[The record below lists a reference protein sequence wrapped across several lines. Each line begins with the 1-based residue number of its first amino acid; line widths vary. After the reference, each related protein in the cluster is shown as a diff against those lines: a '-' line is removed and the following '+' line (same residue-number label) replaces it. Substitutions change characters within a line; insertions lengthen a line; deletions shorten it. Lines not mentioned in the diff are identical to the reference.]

1 MNTQSNAMPASVA
14 SQATPATL
22 SQTHLWY
29 WSVRRELW
37 EYRFL
42 YLAPVGVAAAYLL
55 AFSTGLPRHVPA
67 VVRQASE
74 LDAMQYRDVI
84 ARPYDFAGGLMMLVG
99 ILMSIFYCSDALHGE
114 RRDRS
119 ILFWKSLPVSD
130 WTTVLAKA
138 SVPLIVIPLIT
149 FTVAV
154 ALEWIMALLS
164 SATLVAHGLSVSRF
178 WSELSF
184 FQMSL
189 LLLYHLFT
197 AHAIWPAPVY
207 AWLMLVSAWA
217 RRAVLLVAVLPVIVI
232 GAIQLLLFGRSGF
245 AAMVAERVIGHIP
258 GLGMQPDGM
267 FPTNPMFHLAPVQ
280 FLLDP
285 AVWAGLLVAAAFLA
299 LAVRLRR
306 SHGPI

>member
-1 MNTQSNAMPASVA
+1 M
-14 SQATPATL
+14 
-22 SQTHLWY
+22 
-29 WSVRRELW
+29 
-37 EYRFL
+37 FL
-42 YLAPVGVAAAYLL
+42 
-55 AFSTGLPRHVPA
+55 
-67 VVRQASE
+67 
-74 LDAMQYRDVI
+74 
-84 ARPYDFAGGLMMLVG
+84 G
-99 ILMSIFYCSDALHGE
+99 ILMSIFYCSDALYGE

-138 SVPLIVIPLIT
+138 SIPLIVIPLIT
-149 FTVAV
+149 FTVAI
-154 ALEWIMALLS
+154 ALEWLIALLT
-164 SATLVAHGLSVSRF
+164 SAALLAKGLSVARF

-217 RRAVLLVAVLPVIVI
+217 KRAVLLFAVLPVIVM
-232 GAIQLLLFGRSGF
+232 GAIEMLLFQTSHFVR
-245 AAMVAERVIGHIP
+245 MVGERIIGHIP
-258 GLGMQPDGM
+258 DAAMGHGDTW
-267 FPTNPMFHLAPVQ
+267 PTNPMIHLTPVHY
-280 FLLDP
+280 FLDP
-285 AVWAGLLVAAAFLA
+285 ALWAGLLVAAGFLA

>member
-1 MNTQSNAMPASVA
+1 MNTQSNAMPASA
-14 SQATPATL
+14 DSQAVPAVL

-42 YLAPVGVAAAYLL
+42 YLAPLGVAAAYLF
-55 AFSTGLPRHVPA
+55 AFVIGPLFHKHHLSA
-67 VVRQASE
+67 VDASK
-74 LDAMQYRDVI
+74 YRDVI
-84 ARPYDFAGGLMMLVG
+84 ALPYDIAGGLMMLVG

-130 WTTVLAKA
+130 WTTVVAKA
-138 SVPLIVIPLIT
+138 SIPLIVIPLIT
-149 FTVAV
+149 FTVAL
-154 ALEWIMALLS
+154 ALEWIMLLLS
-164 SATLVAHGLSVSRF
+164 SVVLLANGLSVARF

-207 AWLMLVSAWA
+207 AWLMLVSGWA
-217 RRAVLLVAVLPVIVI
+217 RRAVLLCAALPVIVI
-232 GAIQLLLFGRSGF
+232 GAVQLLLFGRSHF
-245 AAMVAERVIGHIP
+245 AAMVAERLIGHIP
-258 GLGMQPDGM
+258 DMSMGPDHM
-267 FPTNPMFHLAPVQ
+267 FPTNPMFHIAPVQ
-280 FLLDP
+280 YLLDP
-285 AVWAGLLVAAAFLA
+285 SVWAGLLVAAAFLA
-299 LAVRLRR
+299 LAVRVRR

>member
-1 MNTQSNAMPASVA
+1 MNTQSNAMPASA
-14 SQATPATL
+14 EAQAAPAVLAATRP
-22 SQTHLWY
+22 WY
-29 WSVRRELW
+29 WSVRRELM

-42 YLAPVGVAAAYLL
+42 YLAPLWVAAVYLL
-55 AFSTGLPRHVPA
+55 AFSTGLFHHLPA
-67 VVRQASE
+67 VVRQASA

-99 ILMSIFYCSDALHGE
+99 ILMSIFYCSDALHSE

-138 SVPLIVIPLIT
+138 SIPLIVIPLIT
-149 FTVAV
+149 FTAAV
-154 ALEWIMALLS
+154 ALERIMLLLT
-164 SATLVAHGLSVSRF
+164 SASLAGNGLSVARY

-217 RRAVLLVAVLPVIVI
+217 RRAVLLVAALPVIVI
-232 GAIQLLLFGRSGF
+232 GAVEMLLFQTSHF
-245 AAMVAERVIGHIP
+245 ARLVAERVIGHIP
-258 GLGMQPDGM
+258 DAAMGHGDM
-267 FPTNPMFHLAPVQ
+267 FPTNPMIHLTPGQ
-280 FLLDP
+280 YLLDP
-285 AVWAGLLVAAAFLA
+285 ALWAGLLVAAGFLA

-306 SHGPI
+306 SRGPI

>member
-1 MNTQSNAMPASVA
+1 MNTQSNAMSASVD
-14 SQATPATL
+14 SQIAPAVL
-22 SQTHLWY
+22 SETRPLY

-42 YLAPVGVAAAYLL
+42 YLAPLGVAAAYLL
-55 AFSTGLPRHVPA
+55 AFATGLPRHVPA
-67 VVRQASE
+67 VVRRASA
-74 LDAMQYRDVI
+74 LDPTLYRDVI

-138 SVPLIVIPLIT
+138 CVPLIVIPLIT

-154 ALEWIMALLS
+154 ALEWIMALLT
-164 SATLVAHGLSVSRF
+164 SAVLLGNGLSVARF
-178 WSELSF
+178 WGELSF

-207 AWLMLVSAWA
+207 AWLILVSGWA
-217 RRAVLLVAVLPVIVI
+217 RRGVLLAAALPVIVI
-232 GAIQLLLFGRSGF
+232 GAVEMLLLHTSHF
-245 AAMVAERVIGHIP
+245 AGMVAERLIGHIP
-258 GLGMQPDGM
+258 DAAIGPDHM
-267 FPTNPMFHLAPVQ
+267 FPTNPMIHLTPVQ
-280 FLLDP
+280 YLLDP
-285 AVWAGLLVAAAFLA
+285 SVWAGLLIAAALLA
-299 LAVRLRR
+299 LAVRMRR

>member
-1 MNTQSNAMPASVA
+1 MNTQSNAMSASVE
-14 SQATPATL
+14 SQAAPAVL
-22 SQTHLWY
+22 SATHPWY
-29 WSVRRELW
+29 WSVRRELM

-55 AFSTGLPRHVPA
+55 AFSTGLFHHLPT
-67 VVRQASE
+67 VVRQASA

-84 ARPYDFAGGLMMLVG
+84 ARPYDFAGGLMMLIG
-99 ILMSIFYCSDALHGE
+99 ILMSIFYCSDALYSE

-138 SVPLIVIPLIT
+138 SIPLIVIPLIT

-154 ALEWIMALLS
+154 ALEWLMLLLT
-164 SATLVAHGLSVSRF
+164 SASLAGNGLSVSRY

-197 AHAIWPAPVY
+197 AHAIWPSPVY
-207 AWLMLVSAWA
+207 AWLMLVSGWA
-217 RRAVLLVAVLPVIVI
+217 RRAVLLCAVLPVIVI
-232 GAIQLLLFGRSGF
+232 GAIEMLLFQTSYF
-245 AAMVAERVIGHIP
+245 ARLVGERVIGHIP
-258 GLGMQPDGM
+258 DAAVRTHEM
-267 FPTNPMFHLAPVQ
+267 FPTNPMIHLTPVQ
-280 FLLDP
+280 YLLDP
-285 AVWAGLLVAAAFLA
+285 ALWVGLLVAAAFLA

>member
-1 MNTQSNAMPASVA
+1 MNTQSNAMSASVDA
-14 SQATPATL
+14 QAAPAVL
-22 SQTHLWY
+22 SATRPWY
-29 WSVRRELW
+29 WSVRRELM

-42 YLAPVGVAAAYLL
+42 YLAPLGVAVAYLF
-55 AFSTGLPRHVPA
+55 AFAIALPHHLPPE
-67 VVRQASE
+67 VRQASA
-74 LDAMQYRDVI
+74 LDAMQYRDAI
-84 ARPYDFAGGLMMLVG
+84 AGPYDFAGGLMMLVG

-138 SVPLIVIPLIT
+138 CVPLIVIPLIT
-149 FTVAV
+149 FSVAV
-154 ALEWIMALLS
+154 GLEWIMALLT
-164 SATLVAHGLSVSRF
+164 SAALLGNGLSVARF
-178 WSELSF
+178 WSALSF

-207 AWLMLVSAWA
+207 AWLILVSAWA
-217 RRAVLLVAVLPVIVI
+217 RRAVLLLAALPVIVI
-232 GAIQLLLFGRSGF
+232 GAVEMLLFHTSHF
-245 AAMVAERVIGHIP
+245 ARLVGERVIGHIP
-258 GLGMQPDGM
+258 DAAMGHGDM
-267 FPTNPMFHLAPVQ
+267 FPTNPMIHLTPVQ
-280 FLLDP
+280 YLLDP
-285 AVWAGLLVAAAFLA
+285 ELWAGLLVAAAFLA

>member
-1 MNTQSNAMPASVA
+1 MNSQSNAMSAPVDAQAAPAVPSV
-14 SQATPATL
+14 TRP
-22 SQTHLWY
+22 WY
-29 WSVRRELW
+29 WSVRRELM

-42 YLAPVGVAAAYLL
+42 YLAPLGVATSYLL
-55 AFSTGLPRHVPA
+55 AFATVLHRHLPAQIHDGSASA
-67 VVRQASE
+67 V
-74 LDAMQYRDVI
+74 MQYRDTI
-84 ARPYDFAGGLMMLVG
+84 ALPYDIAGGLMMFLG
-99 ILMSIFYCSDALHGE
+99 ILMSIFYCSDALYGE

-138 SVPLIVIPLIT
+138 SIPLIVIPLIT

-154 ALEWIMALLS
+154 ALEWLIALLT
-164 SATLVAHGLSVSRF
+164 SAALLAKGMSVARF

-217 RRAVLLVAVLPVIVI
+217 KRAVLLFAALPVILI
-232 GAIQLLLFGRSGF
+232 GAIELLLFQTSHF
-245 AAMVAERVIGHIP
+245 ARMVGERVIGHIP
-258 GLGMQPDGM
+258 DAAMGHGDMW
-267 FPTNPMFHLAPVQ
+267 PTNPMIHLTPVQ
-280 FLLDP
+280 YFLDP
-285 AVWAGLLVAAAFLA
+285 ALWAGLLVAAAFLA

>member
-1 MNTQSNAMPASVA
+1 MNTQSNAMSALA
-14 SQATPATL
+14 DSQAAPAIL
-22 SQTHLWY
+22 SGMHLWY

-42 YLAPVGVAAAYLL
+42 YLAPLGVAAAYLF
-55 AFSTGLPRHVPA
+55 AFTVGPLVHNHHLSAADPL
-67 VVRQASE
+67 
-74 LDAMQYRDVI
+74 QYRNTI
-84 ARPYDFAGGLMMLVG
+84 ALPYDIAGGLMMLIG

-130 WTTVLAKA
+130 WITVLAKA
-138 SVPLIVIPLIT
+138 SIPLIVIPLIT

-154 ALEWIMALLS
+154 ALEWIMLLLS
-164 SATLVAHGLSVSRF
+164 SATLAAHGLSVARF

-184 FQMSL
+184 FQMSW

-207 AWLMLVSAWA
+207 AWLILVSAWV
-217 RRAVLLVAVLPVIVI
+217 RRAVLLVAALPVIVI
-232 GAIQLLLFGRSGF
+232 GAVQLLLFGRSSF
-245 AAMVAERVIGHIP
+245 AAMVAERIIGHVP
-258 GLGMQPDGM
+258 GLGMGPDHM
-267 FPTNPMFHLAPVQ
+267 FPTNPMFHTAPVQ
-280 FLLDP
+280 YLLDP

-306 SHGPI
+306 SHGPL

>member
-1 MNTQSNAMPASVA
+1 MNTQSNTMSAAVA
-14 SQATPATL
+14 SQAAPAVLAATRP
-22 SQTHLWY
+22 WY
-29 WSVRRELW
+29 WSVRRELM

-42 YLAPVGVAAAYLL
+42 YLAPLGVAV
-55 AFSTGLPRHVPA
+55 AFLFAFASVLPHHVPDQI
-67 VVRQASE
+67 QAMTS
-74 LDAMQYRDVI
+74 DVMPYRDTIVL
-84 ARPYDFAGGLMMLVG
+84 PYDIAGGLMMFVG
-99 ILMSIFYCSDALHGE
+99 ILMSIFYCSDALYSE

-138 SVPLIVIPLIT
+138 SIPLIVIPLIT

-164 SATLVAHGLSVSRF
+164 SAILLGRGLSVARF

-217 RRAVLLVAVLPVIVI
+217 RRAVLLFAALPVLVI
-232 GAIQLLLFGRSGF
+232 GAIEMLLFQTSHF
-245 AAMVAERVIGHIP
+245 ARMVGERLIGHIP
-258 GLGMQPDGM
+258 DAAVRPHEMW
-267 FPTNPMFHLAPVQ
+267 PTNPMIHLTPAQ
-280 FLLDP
+280 YLLDP
-285 AVWAGLLVAAAFLA
+285 AVWAGLLVAAALLA

-306 SHGPI
+306 SQGPI

>member
-1 MNTQSNAMPASVA
+1 MNTQSNAMSASVDA
-14 SQATPATL
+14 QAVPAVL
-22 SQTHLWY
+22 SATRPWY
-29 WSVRRELW
+29 WSVRRELM

-42 YLAPVGVAAAYLL
+42 YLAPLGVAAAYLL
-55 AFSTGLPRHVPA
+55 AFSTGLFHHLPT
-67 VVRQASE
+67 VVRQASA

-84 ARPYDFAGGLMMLVG
+84 ARPYDFAGGLMMLIG
-99 ILMSIFYCSDALHGE
+99 ILMSIFYCSDALYSE

-138 SVPLIVIPLIT
+138 SIPLIVIPLIT

-154 ALEWIMALLS
+154 ALEWIMLLLT
-164 SATLVAHGLSVSRF
+164 SASLAGNGLSVARY

-207 AWLMLVSAWA
+207 AGLMLVSAWA
-217 RRAVLLVAVLPVIVI
+217 RRAVLLFAVLPVIVI
-232 GAIQLLLFGRSGF
+232 GAIEMLLFQTSYF
-245 AAMVAERVIGHIP
+245 ARMVGERVIGHIP
-258 GLGMQPDGM
+258 DATMNRGEMW
-267 FPTNPMFHLAPVQ
+267 PTNPMIHLAPVQ
-280 FLLDP
+280 YLLDP
-285 AVWAGLLVAAAFLA
+285 GVWLGLLVAAAFLA
-299 LAVRLRR
+299 IAVRLRR

>member
-1 MNTQSNAMPASVA
+1 MNTQSNAMSASVD
-14 SQATPATL
+14 SQAAPAVSSETRAL
-22 SQTHLWY
+22 Y

-42 YLAPVGVAAAYLL
+42 YLAPLGVAAAYLL
-55 AFSTGLPRHVPA
+55 AFSTGWHHHLPT
-67 VVRQASE
+67 VVRQASA

-138 SVPLIVIPLIT
+138 SIPLIVIPLIT

-154 ALEWIMALLS
+154 ALQWLMLLLTT
-164 SATLVAHGLSVSRF
+164 AVLLGNGLSVARF
-178 WSELSF
+178 WNELSF

-207 AWLMLVSAWA
+207 AWLILVSGWA
-217 RRAVLLVAVLPVIVI
+217 RRAVLLCAALPVIVI
-232 GAIQLLLFGRSGF
+232 GAVEMLLWRTSHF
-245 AAMVAERVIGHIP
+245 AAMVAERLIGHIP
-258 GLGMQPDGM
+258 DAATGPEHM
-267 FPTNPMFHLAPVQ
+267 FPTNPMIHLTPAQ
-280 FLLDP
+280 YLLDP
-285 AVWAGLLVAAAFLA
+285 GPWIGLLVAAAFLA
-299 LAVRLRR
+299 LAVRMRR
-306 SHGPI
+306 SHDPM

>member
-1 MNTQSNAMPASVA
+1 MNTQSNAVSASVDA
-14 SQATPATL
+14 QVSPATV
-22 SQTHLWY
+22 SATHLWY

-42 YLAPVGVAAAYLL
+42 YLAPVGVAAAYLF
-55 AFSTGLPRHVPA
+55 AFA
-67 VVRQASE
+67 VGPLLHNHHLSAVDP
-74 LDAMQYRDVI
+74 LQYRETI
-84 ARPYDFAGGLMMLVG
+84 ALPYDIAGGLMMLVG

-138 SVPLIVIPLIT
+138 SIPLLVVPLIT

-154 ALEWIMALLS
+154 AVEWIMLLLASIALLGHGS
-164 SATLVAHGLSVSRF
+164 SVARY

-197 AHAIWPAPVY
+197 AHAIWPAPLY

-217 RRAVLLVAVLPVIVI
+217 KRAVLLVAALPVIVI
-232 GAIQLLLFGRSGF
+232 GAIQLLLFGSSSF
-245 AAMVAERVIGHIP
+245 ARLVGERVIGHIP
-258 GLGMQPDGM
+258 DLGMGPDHM
-267 FPTNPMFHLAPVQ
+267 FPTNPMFHLTPVQ
-280 FLLDP
+280 YLLDP
-285 AVWAGLLVAAAFLA
+285 AVWAGLLVAAGFLA

>member
-1 MNTQSNAMPASVA
+1 MNTQSNAMSASVDA
-14 SQATPATL
+14 PAAPAVLSATRP
-22 SQTHLWY
+22 WY
-29 WSVRRELW
+29 WSVRRELM

-42 YLAPVGVAAAYLL
+42 YLAPLGVAV
-55 AFSTGLPRHVPA
+55 AFLFAFTFALPHHLPQDIRDSLTSDLM
-67 VVRQASE
+67 R
-74 LDAMQYRDVI
+74 YRDTI
-84 ARPYDFAGGLMMLVG
+84 ALPYYIAGGLMMFVG
-99 ILMSIFYCSDALHGE
+99 ILMSIFYCSDALYSE

-138 SVPLIVIPLIT
+138 SIPLIVIPLIT

-154 ALEWIMALLS
+154 ALEWLMALLTS
-164 SATLVAHGLSVSRF
+164 IALLGNGLSVARF

-217 RRAVLLVAVLPVIVI
+217 RRAVLLFAVLPVIVI
-232 GAIQLLLFGRSGF
+232 GAVEMLLFQTSYF
-245 AAMVAERVIGHIP
+245 ARMVGERVIGHIP
-258 GLGMQPDGM
+258 DAAVRPHEM
-267 FPTNPMFHLAPVQ
+267 FPTNPMIHLTPVQ
-280 FLLDP
+280 YLLDP
-285 AVWAGLLVAAAFLA
+285 SLWAGLLVAAAFLA

>member
-1 MNTQSNAMPASVA
+1 MNTQSNAMSASVDA
-14 SQATPATL
+14 QAAPAVL
-22 SQTHLWY
+22 SATRPWY
-29 WSVRRELW
+29 WSVRRELM

-42 YLAPVGVAAAYLL
+42 YLAPLGVAVAYLF
-55 AFSTGLPRHVPA
+55 AFTIALPRHLPPE
-67 VVRQASE
+67 VRQASA
-74 LDAMQYRDVI
+74 LDAMQYRNAI
-84 ARPYDFAGGLMMLVG
+84 AGPYDFAAGLMMLVG
-99 ILMSIFYCSDALHGE
+99 ILMSIFYCSDALYGE

-138 SVPLIVIPLIT
+138 SIPLIVIPLIT

-154 ALEWIMALLS
+154 ALEWIMALLT
-164 SATLVAHGLSVSRF
+164 SAALAGKGLSLARF
-178 WSELSF
+178 WNELSF

-217 RRAVLLVAVLPVIVI
+217 RRAVLLFAVLPVIVI
-232 GAIQLLLFGRSGF
+232 GAVEMLLFQTSHF
-245 AAMVAERVIGHIP
+245 ARMVGERVIGHIP
-258 GLGMQPDGM
+258 DAAIRPHEMW
-267 FPTNPMFHLAPVQ
+267 PTNPMIHLTPVQ
-280 FLLDP
+280 YLLDP

-306 SHGPI
+306 SQGPI

>member
-1 MNTQSNAMPASVA
+1 MNTQSNAISAAADAQAAPAVLS
-14 SQATPATL
+14 ATRP
-22 SQTHLWY
+22 WY
-29 WSVRRELW
+29 WSVRRELM

-42 YLAPVGVAAAYLL
+42 YLAPLGVAAAYLF
-55 AFSTGLPRHVPA
+55 AFATGLPRHVPA
-67 VVRQASE
+67 VVRQASA

-84 ARPYDFAGGLMMLVG
+84 ARPYDFAGGLMMLIG

-138 SVPLIVIPLIT
+138 SIPLIVIPLIT

-154 ALEWIMALLS
+154 VLEWIMALLT
-164 SATLVAHGLSVSRF
+164 SATLVGHGLSVSRF

-207 AWLMLVSAWA
+207 AWLMLVSGWA
-217 RRAVLLVAVLPVIVI
+217 RRAVLLLAALPVIVI
-232 GAIQLLLFGRSGF
+232 GAVEMFLFQTSYF
-245 AAMVAERVIGHIP
+245 ARMVGERVIGHIP
-258 GLGMQPDGM
+258 DAAIRANDM
-267 FPTNPMFHLAPVQ
+267 FPTNPMIHLTPAQ
-280 FLLDP
+280 YLLDP
-285 AVWAGLLVAAAFLA
+285 SVWLGLLVAAAFLA
-299 LAVRLRR
+299 LAVRMRR

>member
-1 MNTQSNAMPASVA
+1 MNTQSNAMSASA
-14 SQATPATL
+14 DSQAAPAVL
-22 SQTHLWY
+22 SWTHLWY
-29 WSVRRELW
+29 WSVRRELM

-42 YLAPVGVAAAYLL
+42 YLAPLGVATAYLL
-55 AFSTGLPRHVPA
+55 AFATVLHRHLPPQIHDGS
-67 VVRQASE
+67 AS
-74 LDAMQYRDVI
+74 AMMQYRDTI
-84 ARPYDFAGGLMMLVG
+84 ALPYDIAGGLMMFLG
-99 ILMSIFYCSDALHGE
+99 ILMSIFYCSDALYGE

-138 SVPLIVIPLIT
+138 SIPLIVIPLIT

-154 ALEWIMALLS
+154 ALEWLIALLT
-164 SATLVAHGLSVSRF
+164 SAALLAKGMSVARF

-217 RRAVLLVAVLPVIVI
+217 KRAVLLFAALPVILI
-232 GAIQLLLFGRSGF
+232 GAIELLLFQTSHF
-245 AAMVAERVIGHIP
+245 ARMVGERVIGHIP
-258 GLGMQPDGM
+258 DAAMGHGDMW
-267 FPTNPMFHLAPVQ
+267 PTNPMIHLTPVQ
-280 FLLDP
+280 YFFDP
-285 AVWAGLLVAAAFLA
+285 ALWAGLLVAAGFLV

>member
-1 MNTQSNAMPASVA
+1 MNTQSNAVSASVDA
-14 SQATPATL
+14 QDAPAVLSATRP
-22 SQTHLWY
+22 WY

-55 AFSTGLPRHVPA
+55 AFATGLPRHVPA
-67 VVRQASE
+67 VVRQASA

-99 ILMSIFYCSDALHGE
+99 ILMSIFYCSDALHDE

-138 SVPLIVIPLIT
+138 SIPLIVIPLIT

-154 ALEWIMALLS
+154 ALEWIMALLT
-164 SATLVAHGLSVSRF
+164 SATLAGHGLSVSRF

-217 RRAVLLVAVLPVIVI
+217 RRAVLLLAALPVIVI
-232 GAIQLLLFGRSGF
+232 GAVEMLLLQTSYF
-245 AAMVAERVIGHIP
+245 ARMVAERLIGHIP
-258 GLGMQPDGM
+258 DMSMGPDHM
-267 FPTNPMFHLAPVQ
+267 FPTNPMIHLAPVQ
-280 FLLDP
+280 YLLDP